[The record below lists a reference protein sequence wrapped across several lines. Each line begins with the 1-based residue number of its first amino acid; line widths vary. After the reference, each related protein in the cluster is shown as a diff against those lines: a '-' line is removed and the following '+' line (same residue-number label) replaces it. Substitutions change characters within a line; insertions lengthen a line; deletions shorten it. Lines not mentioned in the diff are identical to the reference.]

1 MHLNICNIPKSRL
14 HFQDKKIVVGYGL
27 KQKHQSFYVVT
38 VSNVKEINGQTFD
51 DITPEDSTETGED
64 DYEEDDEYDD
74 EDSNGIGFGLEYM
87 PALQGTV
94 KSPCTSL

>member
-1 MHLNICNIPKSRL
+1 M
-14 HFQDKKIVVGYGL
+14 
-27 KQKHQSFYVVT
+27 T
-38 VSNVKEINGQTFD
+38 NVKEINGQTFD
-51 DITPEDSTETGED
+51 DITPEDSTETGDD

-94 KSPCTSL
+94 QSPCYNRDSNGIGFGLEYMPALQGTVQSFVKHTGYYMAEVCL

>member
-1 MHLNICNIPKSRL
+1 M
-14 HFQDKKIVVGYGL
+14 
-27 KQKHQSFYVVT
+27 T
-38 VSNVKEINGQTFD
+38 NVKEINGQTFD

-87 PALQGTV
+87 PALQGI
-94 KSPCTSL
+94 

>member
-1 MHLNICNIPKSRL
+1 M
-14 HFQDKKIVVGYGL
+14 
-27 KQKHQSFYVVT
+27 
-38 VSNVKEINGQTFD
+38 KEINGQTFD

-94 KSPCTSL
+94 QSLYNTSCYNRDSNGIGFGLEYMPALQGTVQSPCTSI